1 MVAVAA
7 ALGTG
12 CSPQGGDATE
22 KKIDAL
28 LSQMTLEEKIGQMNQ
43 LQGLG
48 CNSDMIAA
56 IKAGNVGS
64 LLNEINPDTIN
75 ALQRVA
81 VEESRLGIPLIFA
94 RDVVHGFKT
103 IMPIPLGQAATW
115 NTDLVEECARVA
127 AYEATAT
134 GIRWTFAPMIDV
146 SRDGRW
152 GRIAESC
159 GEDTYMNG
167 AMGAASVF

>member
-103 IMPIPLGQAATW
+103 IMPIPLGQAATGSP
-115 NTDLVEECARVA
+115 DLVEECARVA
-127 AYEATAT
+127 A
-134 GIRWTFAPMIDV
+134 
-146 SRDGRW
+146 
-152 GRIAESC
+152 
-159 GEDTYMNG
+159 
-167 AMGAASVF
+167 